1 MPAPDGAATHLRSHD
16 SPTRAGA
23 DAPSDAVPQRRA
35 GRPYGA
41 AHAGADTCACAGA
54 DAAPDLVAR
63 ARTDASACAGANA
76 APDLVARARTD
87 ASASAGADAAPDLSA
102 ALSTAD
108 ALAQPAA
115 DANPY
120 A

>member
-41 AHAGADTCACAGA
+41 AHAGADT
-54 DAAPDLVAR
+54 R
-63 ARTDASACAGANA
+63 ACAGANA
-76 APDLVARARTD
+76 APDLVARACADTC
-87 ASASAGADAAPDLSA
+87 ACAGANAAPDLPVDA
-102 ALSTAD
+102 RTLSKAI
-108 ALAQPAA
+108 ALAQRAA
-115 DANPY
+115 DAETY

>member
-23 DAPSDAVPQRRA
+23 DAPSDTVPQRRA

-41 AHAGADTCACAGA
+41 AHTGADTRACAGA

-63 ARTDASACAGANA
+63 ACADTCACAGANA
-76 APDLVARARTD
+76 APDLPVDART
-87 ASASAGADAAPDLSA
+87 LSKA
-102 ALSTAD
+102 I
-108 ALAQPAA
+108 ALAQRAA
-115 DANPY
+115 DAETY

>member
-1 MPAPDGAATHLRSHD
+1 MDQLWVVDQLEHRGRLPAPRGA
-16 SPTRAGA
+16 RAGA
-23 DAPSDAVPQRRA
+23 DSPSDAV
-35 GRPYGA
+35 RPYGTA
-41 AHAGADTCACAGA
+41 RAGADTCASSGANAAPDLIARAGADACSSAGA

-63 ARTDASACAGANA
+63 ARA
-76 APDLVARARTD
+76 D

>member
-16 SPTRAGA
+16 THACAGA
-23 DAPSDAVPQRRA
+23 DSPSDAV
-35 GRPYGA
+35 RPYGT
-41 AHAGADTCACAGA
+41 AHAGADGSASAGA
-54 DAAPDLVAR
+54 DAAPDLIAR
-63 ARTDASACAGANA
+63 ARA
-76 APDLVARARTD
+76 D

-102 ALSTAD
+102 ALSSAD

>member
-1 MPAPDGAATHLRSHD
+1 VDQLRVVDRLEHRGRMPAPDGAATHLRSHD

-41 AHAGADTCACAGA
+41 AHAGADTRACAGA
-54 DAAPDLVAR
+54 DAAPDIPVD
-63 ARTDASACAGANA
+63 ART
-76 APDLVARARTD
+76 
-87 ASASAGADAAPDLSA
+87 LSKA
-102 ALSTAD
+102 I
-108 ALAQPAA
+108 ALAQRAA
-115 DANPY
+115 DAETY

>member
-35 GRPYGA
+35 GRPYG
-41 AHAGADTCACAGA
+41 
-54 DAAPDLVAR
+54 VAR
-63 ARTDASACAGANA
+63 ARAVASTSAGANA
-76 APDLVARARTD
+76 APDLPVDART
-87 ASASAGADAAPDLSA
+87 LSKA
-102 ALSTAD
+102 I
-108 ALAQPAA
+108 ALAQRAA
-115 DANPY
+115 DAETY

>member
-41 AHAGADTCACAGA
+41 AHAGADTFACAGA
-54 DAAPDLVAR
+54 DAAPDLPVD
-63 ARTDASACAGANA
+63 ART
-76 APDLVARARTD
+76 
-87 ASASAGADAAPDLSA
+87 LSKA
-102 ALSTAD
+102 I
-108 ALAQPAA
+108 ALAQRAA
-115 DANPY
+115 DAETY

>member
-16 SPTRAGA
+16 THARAGA

-41 AHAGADTCACAGA
+41 TRAGA
-54 DAAPDLVAR
+54 DAS
-63 ARTDASACAGANA
+63 ASAGANA
-76 APDLVARARTD
+76 APDLVARACADTC
-87 ASASAGADAAPDLSA
+87 ACAGANAAPDLPVDA
-102 ALSTAD
+102 RTLSKAI
-108 ALAQPAA
+108 ALAQRAA
-115 DANPY
+115 DAETY

>member
-1 MPAPDGAATHLRSHD
+1 MDQLRVVGQLEHRGRMPAPDDTATHLRSHD
-16 SPTRAGA
+16 THACAGA
-23 DAPSDAVPQRRA
+23 DSPSDAV
-35 GRPYGA
+35 RPYGA
-41 AHAGADTCACAGA
+41 ARAGADISS
-54 DAAPDLVAR
+54 DPKSHAAPDLIAR
-63 ARTDASACAGANA
+63 ARA
-76 APDLVARARTD
+76 D

>member
-16 SPTRAGA
+16 SPASAGA
-23 DAPSDAVPQRRA
+23 DSPSDAV
-35 GRPYGA
+35 RPYGA
-41 AHAGADTCACAGA
+41 AHAGADTS
-54 DAAPDLVAR
+54 
-63 ARTDASACAGANA
+63 ASAGANA
-76 APDLVARARTD
+76 APDLVSRASAD
-87 ASASAGADAAPDLSA
+87 ASASAGANAAPDLSA

>member
-1 MPAPDGAATHLRSHD
+1 MDRLLVGQLKYRGRLPAPRGA
-16 SPTRAGA
+16 RAGA
-23 DAPSDAVPQRRA
+23 DSPSDAV
-35 GRPYGA
+35 RPYGA
-41 AHAGADTCACAGA
+41 ARAGADISS
-54 DAAPDLVAR
+54 DPKSHAAPDLIAR
-63 ARTDASACAGANA
+63 ARA
-76 APDLVARARTD
+76 D